1 MKKEKLSKRL
11 LVFFLMLLLSV
22 GLLTPRTV
30 QASSYGLNKTSLSL
44 YTGKSYQLKLSGT
57 YGTQTW
63 SSSNASVA
71 SVSPKGLVKARKAG
85 KATITVRSGYY
96 SRFTCS
102 VTVKNPYLS
111 DKKVTMVKGKTYTLK
126 LNGTSIKSVKTS
138 NSSIA
143 TIQKNGKITAKK
155 NGTCKITIT
164 GANKKNYTCTVKV
177 ETPSLSRTG
186 IKLQTGQ
193 TAVLKLNNNTQ
204 KVTWV
209 SGSKSIAAVS
219 SSGQISAVNQGVV
232 KITAKVNTA
241 SYTCYVNCINQ
252 ADTYTRAEWVYR
264 LMKNR
269 GISLTGNNSSANYY
283 YADTKACP
291 YGAYIEAAYTCGF
304 LSDDTYTEDVPL
316 FHPND
321 TATREFAAV
330 TAVRVLG
337 YQITDDMRL
346 SCADS
351 GSLNYP
357 KEDYLAIEN
366 GLISLES
373 GYFNPEQPI
382 TELAKQAMYTKINEL
397 DSSVTVTEPKD
408 NVEYSTSSVTLDNSI
423 AASYTLKQNE
433 DGTYL
438 VTMPESAQANSI
450 YAGRN
455 FILPENKKN
464 PLPIALTAISVQR
477 NPNGTVEI
485 TARQPQNI
493 QQVLSSVE
501 FAGHP
506 TLISSKI
513 TSLVSGVTCT
523 YQPKGS
529 VKSASQD
536 TRAYYME
543 SPGDELTGLTVGGS
557 TSLPGK
563 LHFDFGK
570 GIALTKK
577 AKLKGSF
584 DLEIPDITAKVDIDC
599 GWSGVKINEAVVSIS
614 EKAKVTAKL
623 EYTAAQ
629 SESAPGVSGSKEL
642 TRVPFQLGTS
652 PLSLDLVISVFYDA
666 KGSISIVYNV
676 DATQG
681 IQYQNGNFRNLCTF
695 KNSLDLM
702 NIEASAKTGAQVGLN
717 ITAFEIWDIIGVD
730 GQIGPGV
737 TASKKNHVT
746 ENLVCVDASLYMYG
760 KVSLSQ
766 DTILGEFL
774 KETYH
779 YQLEK
784 VVYNEHNS
792 PLKAKIHFENNK
804 KVPAC
809 TYGKGKI
816 TGYVYD
822 GKTQAAISGARVC
835 LIDGSATI
843 KTIYTDSN
851 GKYILENLSPKTYTL
866 TVSATDYKTFDV
878 KQKVEKNTSTYVE
891 SALML
896 LREETTPAMVKGDL
910 IDGISGYR
918 ISGVTLKVRK
928 GWNQTTGEVVKT
940 LTADNSYNFWIEP
953 GNYTLQA
960 SADGYV
966 SETVNIAAVSDATIT
981 KDLTLVPKNAS
992 GGKLRIVLTWGYSP
1006 YDLDAHLFG
1015 PTVPGNGT
1023 FHTYYYSKNYYYG
1036 NSNIANLDLDDR
1048 YSYGP
1053 ETTTVNKLNKSGT
1066 YRFYIH
1072 DYTNRAK
1079 SSSKALSQ
1087 SNAKVTV
1094 YLNGKLKAVYHV
1106 PVNRGGT
1113 VWHVFDYNAKTQT
1126 LSAKNTM
1133 YYSSSPQT
1141 LQSAAGEQTDSS
1153 ITAQLYQLSI
1163 VPEKESQENTE
1174 EAVEISND
1182 TEEETSVELQI
1193 EEETEHLEETQ
1204 NTDMN

>member
-1 MKKEKLSKRL
+1 MKKEKLYKKQFT
-11 LVFFLMLLLSV
+11 FFLMLLLSICM
-22 GLLTPRTV
+22 LMPRTV
-30 QASSYGLNKTSLSL
+30 QASSYGLNKTSLNL
-44 YTGKSYQLKLSGT
+44 YTGKTYQLKLSGV

-63 SSSNASVA
+63 SSSNPKVA
-71 SVSPKGLVKARKAG
+71 SVSSKGLVKAKKAG
-85 KATITVRSGYY
+85 KATITVRAGYY
-96 SRFTCS
+96 SRYTCS

-111 DKKVTMVKGKTYTLK
+111 ATKVTMVKGKNYTLK
-126 LNGTSIKSVKTS
+126 LNGTGIKSAKTS
-138 NSSIA
+138 NSSVA
-143 TIQKNGKITAKK
+143 TIQKTGKITAKK

-164 GANKKNYTCTVKV
+164 GTNGKSYSCTVKV
-177 ETPSLSRTG
+177 ETPSISKTN

-193 TAVLKLNNNTQ
+193 TASLALKNNTQ
-204 KVTWV
+204 KITWV
-209 SGSKSIAAVS
+209 SGNKNIASVNS
-219 SSGQISAVNQGVV
+219 NGQITAVHQGDV
-232 KITAKVNTA
+232 KITAKINTA
-241 SYTCYVNCINQ
+241 SYTCYVNCVDQ
-252 ADTYTRAEWVYR
+252 ADTYTRAEWIYR

-283 YADTKACP
+283 YADTKTCP
-291 YGAYIEAAYTCGF
+291 YGAYIEAAYVRGL
-304 LSDDTYTEDVPL
+304 LSDDTYEEDVPL

-337 YQITDDMRL
+337 YQLTDSMRL
-346 SCADS
+346 SCSDS
-351 GSLNYP
+351 YLLKYT
-357 KEDYLAIEN
+357 KEDYLAVQN

-373 GYFNPEQPI
+373 GYFRPENPI
-382 TELAKQAMYTKINEL
+382 TETDKQAMYTKIREL
-397 DSSVTVTEPKD
+397 DSSILVTEPKD
-408 NVEYSTSSVTLDNSI
+408 EVEYSSSSVTLDTSI
-423 AASYTLKQNE
+423 AASYTLKKNE

-438 VTMPESAQANSI
+438 VIMPASDEANRI
-450 YAGRN
+450 YAGKT

-464 PLPIALTAISVQR
+464 PLPVALTAVSVQK
-477 NPNGTVEI
+477 NVNGTVEI
-485 TARQPQNI
+485 TARQPSDIRQA
-493 QQVLSSVE
+493 LSSVE

-513 TSLVSGVTCT
+513 TPLTAGVTCT
-523 YQPKGS
+523 YLPKGS
-529 VKSASQD
+529 VQSAAKNAQ
-536 TRAYYME
+536 AYYME
-543 SPGDELTGLTVGGS
+543 SPDEELTGITIGGS

-563 LHFDFGK
+563 LHFDLGK
-570 GIALTKK
+570 GITLDKAKK
-577 AKLKGSF
+577 AKLKGTF

-599 GWSGVKINEAVVSIS
+599 SWSGVKINEAVVSIS
-614 EKAKVTAKL
+614 EKAKTTAKL
-623 EYTAAQ
+623 EYTVAQ
-629 SESAPGVSGSKEL
+629 SQSAPGVSGSKEL

-666 KGSISIVYNV
+666 KGSISIVYTV
-676 DATQG
+676 ESTQG
-681 IQYQNGNFRNLCTF
+681 IQYQNGNYRNLCTF

-702 NIEASAKTGAQVGLN
+702 NIEASAKTGLKIGLN

-737 TASKKNHVT
+737 TASVKNHVT
-746 ENLVCVDASLYMYG
+746 ENLTCLDASLYMYG
-760 KVSLSQ
+760 KVSLST

-774 KETYH
+774 KNTWH
-779 YQLEK
+779 YQLEQ
-784 VVYNEHNS
+784 VIYNENNS
-792 PLKAKIHFENNK
+792 PLKLKIHFENAK

-822 GKTQAAISGARVC
+822 GKTQEAISGARIC
-835 LIDGSATI
+835 LEDGSTTV
-843 KTIYTDSN
+843 KTVYTGSD
-851 GKYILENLSPKTYTL
+851 GKYILEGLSPKTYTL
-866 TVSATDYKTFDV
+866 KVSATDYKTFDV
-878 KQKVEKNTSTYVE
+878 QQKVEKNTSTYVE
-891 SALML
+891 TALML

-928 GWNQTTGEVVKT
+928 GWNQTTGEVIQT

-966 SETVNIAAVSDATIT
+966 SETVNIAAVSAATIT

-1023 FHTYYYSKNYYYG
+1023 FHTYYHSKNYYYG
-1036 NSNIANLDLDDR
+1036 NNNIANLDLDDR

-1072 DYTNRAK
+1072 DYTNRVK
-1079 SSSKALSQ
+1079 TSSKALSQ

-1141 LQSAAGEQTDSS
+1141 LQSDAEEQTDSG
-1153 ITAQLYQLSI
+1153 IAAELFQLSI
-1163 VPEKESQENTE
+1163 VPEKEELEN
-1174 EAVEISND
+1174 
-1182 TEEETSVELQI
+1182 
-1193 EEETEHLEETQ
+1193 LEETQ
-1204 NTDMN
+1204 NIDIN